1 MIQIKNLTKIYQT
14 KKESITALRG
24 VNLEINDGEIFG
36 IMGLSG
42 AGKSSLIRCIN
53 RLEEPTEGSIEIN
66 GHDIMSLN
74 HDELREMR
82 KKIGMIFQHFNLL
95 SSKTVYENIAFPL
108 NISGV
113 PANEID
119 KRINE
124 LLGMVGL
131 ADKKDSYPSQLSGGQ
146 KQRVGIARALA
157 NRPTL
162 LLSDEA
168 TSALDPQTTAQ
179 ILSLL
184 KEINRRLNLT
194 IIIITHQMDVIREI
208 CDRVAVLNSGELV
221 EVGNV
226 VDIFSQ
232 PSSQI
237 TKKFVGIED
246 GIPEDIIDYENG
258 RVIRILFIGR
268 SAREPVISRLV
279 KTFDVDANILS
290 GNIQHIHSETIGNL
304 IIGLEGK
311 PDKIEDAIGWLK
323 NQGLKIEVLK

>member
-1 MIQIKNLTKIYQT
+1 MIHIKNLTKIYQT
-14 KKESITALRG
+14 DKESITALKN
-24 VNLEINDGEIFG
+24 VNLKINDGEIFG

-53 RLEEPTEGSIEIN
+53 RLEEPTEGSIEID
-66 GHDIMSLN
+66 GRDIMSLN
-74 HDELREMR
+74 RNDLREMR

-95 SSKTVYENIAFPL
+95 SSKTVYQNVAFPL
-108 NISGV
+108 SISGV
-113 PANEID
+113 QQNEIE
-119 KRINE
+119 KRVSE
-124 LLGMVGL
+124 LLDMVGL
-131 ADKKDSYPSQLSGGQ
+131 ADKKDSYPSRLSGGQ

-168 TSALDPQTTAQ
+168 TSALDPQTTQQ

-208 CDRVAVLNSGELV
+208 CDSVAVLNSGEVV

-232 PSSQI
+232 PTSPI

-246 GIPEDIIDYENG
+246 GIPEDILDYESG
-258 RVIRILFIGR
+258 RIIRILFIGK
-268 SAREPVISRLV
+268 SAKEPVISRLI
-279 KTFDVDANILS
+279 KTFDVYANILS
-290 GNIQHIHSETIGNL
+290 GNIEHIHGETVGNL

-311 PDKIEDAIGWLK
+311 PENIDDSIEWLI

>member
-1 MIQIKNLTKIYQT
+1 MICIKNLTKIYQT
-14 KKESITALRG
+14 DKESITALKG

-53 RLEEPTEGSIEIN
+53 RLEEPTDGSIEIN
-66 GHDIMSLN
+66 GRNMMSLSN
-74 HDELREMR
+74 DQLREMR

-95 SSKTVYENIAFPL
+95 SSRTVYQNIAFPL
-108 NISGV
+108 SISGV
-113 PANEID
+113 RQSEIE
-119 KRINE
+119 KRAKE
-124 LLGMVGL
+124 LLDMVGL

-157 NRPTL
+157 NRPAL

-168 TSALDPQTTAQ
+168 TSALDPQTTQQ

-208 CDRVAVLNSGELV
+208 CDRVAVLNSGEV
-221 EVGNV
+221 IEVGNV

-232 PSSQI
+232 PSSPI
-237 TKKFVGIED
+237 TKRFVGIED
-246 GIPEDIIDYENG
+246 GIPEDILDYESG
-258 RVIRILFIGR
+258 RIIRILFFGK
-268 SAREPVISRLV
+268 SAKEPIISHLV
-279 KTFDVDANILS
+279 KNFDIYANILS
-290 GNIQHIHSETIGNL
+290 GNIQHIHGETIGNL
-304 IIGLEGK
+304 VIGLEGN
-311 PDKIEDAIGWLK
+311 PENMENSIEWLK

>member
-1 MIQIKNLTKIYQT
+1 MILIKNLTKVYRT
-14 KKESITALRG
+14 ENESITALKNI
-24 VNLEINDGEIFG
+24 NLEINDGEIFG

-53 RLEEPTEGSIEIN
+53 RLEEPTEGTIEIN
-66 GHDIMSLN
+66 GQDIMSLN
-74 HDELREMR
+74 NKELREMR

-95 SSKTVYENIAFPL
+95 SNKTVYENIAFPME
-108 NISGV
+108 ISGV
-113 PANEID
+113 SKDVID
-119 KRINE
+119 KRIKE
-124 LLGMVGL
+124 LLDMVGL

-157 NRPTL
+157 NGPTL

-168 TSALDPQTTAQ
+168 TSALDPQTTSQ

-184 KEINRRLNLT
+184 KEINKRLNLT
-194 IIIITHQMDVIREI
+194 IIVITHQMDVIKEI
-208 CDRVAVLNSGELV
+208 CDRVAVLNAGELV

-237 TKKFVGIED
+237 TKKFVGIEEGMPD
-246 GIPEDIIDYENG
+246 SIIDYDRG
-258 RVIRILFIGR
+258 MVVKVLFIGK
-268 SAREPVISRLV
+268 SAREPVISHLI
-279 KTFDVDANILS
+279 KTFDVDVNILS
-290 GNIQHIHSETIGNL
+290 GNIQHIHGETIGNL
-304 IIGLEGK
+304 VIGLEGQA
-311 PDKIEDAIGWLK
+311 DKINNAVEWLK

>member
-1 MIQIKNLTKIYQT
+1 LILIKNLTKVYRT
-14 KKESITALRG
+14 ENESITALKNI
-24 VNLEINDGEIFG
+24 NLEINDGEIFG

-53 RLEEPTEGSIEIN
+53 RLEEPTEGTIEIN
-66 GHDIMSLN
+66 GQDIMSLN
-74 HDELREMR
+74 NKELREMR

-95 SSKTVYENIAFPL
+95 SNKTVYENIAFPME
-108 NISGV
+108 ISGV
-113 PANEID
+113 SKDVID
-119 KRINE
+119 KRIKE
-124 LLGMVGL
+124 LLDMVGL

-157 NRPTL
+157 NGPTL

-168 TSALDPQTTAQ
+168 TSALDPQTTSQ

-184 KEINRRLNLT
+184 KEINKRLNLT
-194 IIIITHQMDVIREI
+194 IIVITHQMDVIKEI
-208 CDRVAVLNSGELV
+208 CDRVAVLNAGELV

-237 TKKFVGIED
+237 TKKFVGIEEGMPD
-246 GIPEDIIDYENG
+246 SIIDYDRG
-258 RVIRILFIGR
+258 MVVKVLFIGK
-268 SAREPVISRLV
+268 SAREPVISHLI
-279 KTFDVDANILS
+279 KTFDVDVNILS
-290 GNIQHIHSETIGNL
+290 GNIQHIHGETIGNL
-304 IIGLEGK
+304 VIGLEGQA
-311 PDKIEDAIGWLK
+311 DKINNAVEWLK